1 MKPVPTIV
9 RIIITQASRWRAE
22 GAITEEV
29 FEQQMQRLNREELEH
44 KGLTLL
50 VRRLPA
56 GRTRFLIKRK
66 STGAVCEMMDFAAD
80 GRLETESPEEPE
92 WVLLERSSAL
102 ASVCEAN
109 QTGERAR

>member
-1 MKPVPTIV
+1 MPAIV
-9 RIIITQASRWRAE
+9 RIIITQASRWRVD

-29 FEQQMQRLNREELEH
+29 FEEQMRRITCEELEP

-56 GRTRFLIKRK
+56 GRMRFLIKQK

-80 GRLETESPEEPE
+80 GRLETEASEEMRWMLP
-92 WVLLERSSAL
+92 ERSSAV
-102 ASVCEAN
+102 ASVHEAN
-109 QTGERAR
+109 QTAECAQ